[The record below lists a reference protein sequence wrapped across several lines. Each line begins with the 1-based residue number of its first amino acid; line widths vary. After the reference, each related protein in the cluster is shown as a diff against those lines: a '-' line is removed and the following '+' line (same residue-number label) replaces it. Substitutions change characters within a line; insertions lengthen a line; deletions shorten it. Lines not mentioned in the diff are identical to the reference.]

1 MHVIV
6 LEDKN
11 KKSMNYFVM
20 DTHVSNKRMNA
31 YLVEQI
37 SG

>member
-1 MHVIV
+1 
-6 LEDKN
+6 
-11 KKSMNYFVM
+11 MNYFVM